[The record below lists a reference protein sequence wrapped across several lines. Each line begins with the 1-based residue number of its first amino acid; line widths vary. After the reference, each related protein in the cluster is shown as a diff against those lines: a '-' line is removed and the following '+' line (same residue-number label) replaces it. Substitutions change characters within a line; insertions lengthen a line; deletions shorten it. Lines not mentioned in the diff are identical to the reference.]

1 MAIDRD
7 KDRVIDPSQAG
18 RDGVADVVQEQ
29 QSAGEFSL
37 TWGRSVICSIQ
48 AFS

>member
-37 TWGRSVICSIQ
+37 TWGRPTFRSIE
-48 AFS
+48 AFN

>member
-7 KDRVIDPSQAG
+7 KDRAIDPSQAG

-29 QSAGEFSL
+29 QSAGEFFL
-37 TWGRSVICSIQ
+37 TWGKPIFCSIE
-48 AFS
+48 AFN